1 MNLLFDTFGFV
12 CICTERALTHTHAH
26 THTYSH
32 YLALTKSSVVL
43 VGSWAKIMLSWI
55 HSCSLGKRTD
65 PGTFHHLLCQT
76 YLQKAG
82 FRTYQLVL
90 GVEMAPNP
98 IWVCAFMTWF
108 WLILSWFFQ
117 MLSTYCNCSI
127 LRRNPFDCW
136 VGLKPSIPA
145 VMTVLVPCG
154 ATGLASVPRKS
165 GYALLSEIE
174 TWRVVVG
181 IGRIAGGWS
190 GHLSF
195 WKHIAWIWQPG
206 RRLVEILRYMRRSCS
221 SLATQWELV
230 QERGIHN
237 RFSPTTSGAFNVF
250 QLISSTFNLYH
261 ICEWMVWSQWNI
273 YQMYVGY
280 QGYF

>member
-1 MNLLFDTFGFV
+1 MTIFSWTCCLIPLDLCVSVLSARSRTHT
-12 CICTERALTHTHAH
+12 CTHTHI
-26 THTYSH
+26 
-32 YLALTKSSVVL
+32 LALTKSSVVL

-82 FRTYQLVL
+82 FSTYQLVL

-98 IWVCAFMTWF
+98 VWVCAFMTWF

-117 MLSTYCNCSI
+117 MLSTCCNCSI

-154 ATGLASVPRKS
+154 ATGLASMPRKS
-165 GYALLSEIE
+165 GYALLSEIG
-174 TWRVVVG
+174 TWRVVVR
-181 IGRIAGGWS
+181 IGRIGGGWS
-190 GHLSF
+190 GHFSF

-206 RRLVEILRYMRRSCS
+206 QRLVEILRYMRRSCS
-221 SLATQWELV
+221 SLATFELV
-230 QERGIHN
+230 SLSKNGV
-237 RFSPTTSGAFNVF
+237 FTTPDSHLPPLVLSTSSNSFLLLSIFITSASGWFGPNE
-250 QLISSTFNLYH
+250 IS
-261 ICEWMVWSQWNI
+261 IKCI
-273 YQMYVGY
+273 
-280 QGYF
+280 